1 MKITKRQL
9 RRIIREEK
17 ARLIKEEHFEGWNP
31 SELMDDALEPIVD
44 EFMEYSK
51 KQLKMA
57 RKALLAQPFDL
68 TQALLAAIEEELE
81 DRD

>member
-31 SELMDDALEPIVD
+31 LESMDDALEPIVD
-44 EFMEYSK
+44 EFREYSLE
-51 KQLKMA
+51 QLQA
-57 RKALLAQPFDL
+57 AQAEITKTGFDL
-68 TQALLAAIEEELE
+68 TQKLLAAIDNEMQY
-81 DRD
+81 R

>member
-17 ARLIKEEHFEGWNP
+17 ARIIKEEHFEGWNP
-31 SELMDDALEPIVD
+31 SELRDAALEPIVD

-51 KQLKMA
+51 KQLKRA
-57 RKALLAQPFDL
+57 RKALIAQPFDL
-68 TQALLAAIEEELE
+68 TQKLLAAIDNEIQY
-81 DRD
+81 R